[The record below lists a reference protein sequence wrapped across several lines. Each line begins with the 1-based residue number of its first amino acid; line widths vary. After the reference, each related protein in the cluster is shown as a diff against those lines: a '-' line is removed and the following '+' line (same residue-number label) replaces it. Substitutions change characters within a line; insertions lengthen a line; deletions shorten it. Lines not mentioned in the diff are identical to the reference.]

1 MIPAGQISFSLP
13 RSLELPI
20 FQSTVLENT
29 GRIFEETLLGNEIE
43 SEYHNGET

>member
-20 FQSTVLENT
+20 FQSTVLEKSKC
-29 GRIFEETLLGNEIE
+29 FLYETLLGNEIE
-43 SEYHNGET
+43 SEYHNGEI